1 MKTFAIA
8 TNDIRVQKGCMAM
21 PLKVLDK
28 TSTETPHSSQDVSF
42 AAVLSR
48 EKGTASTPAS
58 IFNKKNNPTMNNP
71 DMNAGLISKLV
82 TVDSSPKTEQAKCLA
97 VVGSGCTNTGL
108 PNVGSA
114 TTEWNVWNYYP
125 HDWMK
130 FDDTPAP
137 QGYHYLYN
145 PQTNERKAQ
154 KTCTSLTGGAPGT
167 ENLPVELDS
176 VVGWGE
182 NPDPRYR
189 TARTPGIGPAP
200 NTETGPQYSKD
211 LKEYFWTRKPGATEE
226 WGGGTLTMGNDNR
239 TTYNNAATG
248 EKYTF
253 GLDNTMSEIYQNSP
267 GVKAAWDAAYKD
279 IGQDLGAKNWTGVY
293 GAPFRNV
300 GSLGAV
306 GGINDVGSASFNRP
320 IVGPGGTNQD
330 LINVG
335 SAPFNQPIVESG
347 GTNQD
352 LIERF
357 EQRIIFVGIGF
368 SPNIF
373 DSAY

>member
-8 TNDIRVQKGCMAM
+8 KNDIRVQKGCMAM
-21 PLKVLDK
+21 LLKALDK
-28 TSTETPHSSQDVSF
+28 MYTETPHSPQDVSF
-42 AAVLSR
+42 AAVLGR

-58 IFNKKNNPTMNNP
+58 IFNKNNPTMNNP
-71 DMNAGLISKLV
+71 DMNAGLISKIV
-82 TVDSSPKTEQAKCLA
+82 TVDSSPKTELTKCLA
-97 VVGSGCTNTGL
+97 VAGSGCTNTGL

-114 TTEWNVWNYYP
+114 TTEWNTWNYYP

-130 FDDTPAP
+130 FDNTPAP

-145 PQTNERKAQ
+145 PQSNERKAV
-154 KTCTSLTGGAPGT
+154 KTCGTSCTSGAVAPVVPST
-167 ENLPVELDS
+167 ANLPVELAPT
-176 VVGWGE
+176 VGWGE

-189 TARTPGIGPAP
+189 VARTPGIGPAP

-211 LKEYFWTRKPGATEE
+211 LKEYFWTRKPGVTEE
-226 WGGGTLTMGNDNR
+226 LGEGTLTMGNDNR
-239 TTYNNAATG
+239 TTYNNATTG

-267 GVKAAWDAAYKD
+267 GVRAAWDAAYKD
-279 IGQDLGAKNWTGVY
+279 IGQELGVRNWTGVY

-306 GGINDVGSASFNRP
+306 GGINDVGSAPFNKP
-320 IVGPGGTNQD
+320 IVGP
-330 LINVG
+330 
-335 SAPFNQPIVESG
+335 G

-357 EQRIIFVGIGF
+357 EQRLIFVGIGS

>member
-21 PLKVLDK
+21 LLKELDK
-28 TSTETPHSSQDVSF
+28 TSTEASHSSQDVSF

-58 IFNKKNNPTMNNP
+58 IFNKNNPTMNSP

-82 TVDSSPKTEQAKCLA
+82 AADASPKTEQTKCLA
-97 VVGSGCTNTGL
+97 VAGSGCTNTCL

-114 TTEWNVWNYYP
+114 TTEWNTWNYFP

-130 FDDTPAP
+130 FDNTPAP
-137 QGYHYLYN
+137 KGYEYLYN
-145 PQTNERKAQ
+145 PQTNQRKAVWACGPG
-154 KTCTSLTGGAPGT
+154 KNGAITEGPGD
-167 ENLPVELDS
+167 NPVELAS
-176 VVGWGE
+176 TLGWGE

-189 TARTPGIGPAP
+189 VARTPGIGPAP

-211 LKEYFWTRKPGATEE
+211 LKEYFWTRKPGVTEE
-226 WGGGTLTMGNDNR
+226 LGEGTLTMGNDSR
-239 TTYNNAATG
+239 TTYNNATTG

-267 GVKAAWDAAYKD
+267 GVRAAWDAAYKD

-306 GGINDVGSASFNRP
+306 GGINDVGSAPFNRP
-320 IVGPGGTNQD
+320 IVGPGGTNQ
-330 LINVG
+330 N
-335 SAPFNQPIVESG
+335 
-347 GTNQD
+347 

-357 EQRIIFVGIGF
+357 EQRLIFVGIGS